1 MEKQTLF
8 LPFFPDQASV
18 RPSWIIMLT
27 TWGSIRLFNQNL
39 EVKKKGTNALP
50 LQTLFLFRQTKLP
63 GDALVVVEEGGGPAH
78 APLGEMCY
86 SCLCGLLCS
95 HGNHLSPLLFL
106 KSTCLWDHSGKKKWC
121 VLLLFWRL
129 AKSIPP
135 AAQGIL
141 LHGKCPT
148 KIAGRAKWSRK
159 KGLG

>member
-8 LPFFPDQASV
+8 LPFLPDSASV
-18 RPSWIIMLT
+18 RSSWMTMLPPSVRI
-27 TWGSIRLFNQNL
+27 FNHNL
-39 EVKKKGTNALP
+39 EVKKKGTNTLL
-50 LQTLFLFRQTKLP
+50 LQTLFLLRQTKLP
-63 GDALVVVEEGGGPAH
+63 WDALMVVEEGRGSAH

-86 SCLCGLLCS
+86 SCLCGCLCS

-106 KSTCLWDHSGKKKWC
+106 KSTCLWEYHSGGKKTWC
-121 VLLLFWRL
+121 ILLLFWRL

-135 AAQGIL
+135 AARGIL

-148 KIAGRAKWSRK
+148 KIGGRAKWSRE

>member
-8 LPFFPDQASV
+8 LPFFPDPASV

-27 TWGSIRLFNQNL
+27 TGGSIRLFNQNL

-63 GDALVVVEEGGGPAH
+63 GDALMVVEEGGGSAH

-95 HGNHLSPLLFL
+95 HGNYLSPLLFL
-106 KSTCLWDHSGKKKWC
+106 KSTCLWEYHSGKKKKKKMRTPP
-121 VLLLFWRL
+121 LLEISQVNTSSSVRYLITWEM
-129 AKSIPP
+129 PN
-135 AAQGIL
+135 
-141 LHGKCPT
+141 
-148 KIAGRAKWSRK
+148 
-159 KGLG
+159 